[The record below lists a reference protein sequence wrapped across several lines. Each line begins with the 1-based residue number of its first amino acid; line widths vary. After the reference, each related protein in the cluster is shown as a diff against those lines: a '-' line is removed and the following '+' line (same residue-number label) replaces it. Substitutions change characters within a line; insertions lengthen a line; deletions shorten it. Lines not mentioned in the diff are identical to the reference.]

1 MNDKDGSGK
10 VSVEEAMQI
19 LFLRYGRQRLDEMLV
34 EIFGTSDIHSGTEL
48 TLTEFLHSLHL
59 LQIRQLRDGKPRGG
73 GRAAAK

>member
-1 MNDKDGSGK
+1 
-10 VSVEEAMQI
+10 MQI